1 MRRACLI
8 LLLLLCLGLAACT
21 GDAETVSVW
30 YGVADHEAMKSV
42 AAEEIAVPEG
52 KTPLDTALEAL
63 FAEPEDSTLYC
74 PAPEGVVVRSA
85 ELEDGLLTLDLSAAY
100 GELAGL
106 ELSIANACI
115 VLTLTDLPEVEAVRI
130 TVRGEPLP
138 FQEEQVLSRDNILYD
153 FSADD

>member
-1 MRRACLI
+1 MRRICLSA
-8 LLLLLCLGLAACT
+8 LLLLCLCLAACDDGT
-21 GDAETVSVW
+21 QTVSVW
-30 YGVADHEAMKSV
+30 YGVADPEVRETV
-42 AAEEIAVPEG
+42 AAAEIAVPAG
-52 KTPLDTALEAL
+52 RTPLDTALEAL
-63 FAEPEDSTLYC
+63 FSEPEDSALYC
-74 PAPEGVVVRSA
+74 PAPEGVAIRGT

-153 FSADD
+153 FSPDD